1 MTCLDTSG
9 TGIALRQRKHLMGLF
24 QWVAPRADDFWR
36 DHVMAGKIQI
46 RLIDEART
54 RRTVELLLVLW
65 LLAMADLFFTIWAHL
80 FTPFQEL
87 NPWAS
92 HLLHHNN
99 LVALILFKVGL
110 TGLGTMIFWGLRKHG
125 RSEIALWLVVLV
137 YVALAFRWHDYT
149 TQVLA
154 LGFNQSL

>member
-1 MTCLDTSG
+1 
-9 TGIALRQRKHLMGLF
+9 
-24 QWVAPRADDFWR
+24 
-36 DHVMAGKIQI
+36 MAGKIQI

-65 LLAMADLFFTIWAHL
+65 LLAMSDLFFTIWAHL
-80 FTPFQEL
+80 FTPFREL

-92 HLLHHNN
+92 HLLSQHNFA
-99 LVALILFKVGL
+99 ALIALKVGL
-110 TGLGTMIFWGLRKHG
+110 TGLGTVIFWGLRKHK

-137 YVALAFRWHDYT
+137 YVALTFRWHDYT

-154 LGFNQSL
+154 LGLNQPV